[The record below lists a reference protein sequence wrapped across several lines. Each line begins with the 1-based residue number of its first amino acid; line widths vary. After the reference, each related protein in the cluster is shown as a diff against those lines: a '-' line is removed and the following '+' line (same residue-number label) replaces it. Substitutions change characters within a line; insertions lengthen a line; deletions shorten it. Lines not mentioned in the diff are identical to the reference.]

1 MAGNRAL
8 NRTAAAVLGVAAATW
23 LAGCGGGMSGS
34 PSAAGASS
42 SPSLTSR
49 FSELFGG
56 KSQEASATSAPS
68 TQAMENSSEL
78 TCPSVAIRFGA
89 STLAVGRPGQ
99 PASGN
104 DLRYQGTITRTARDC
119 NLQNGQ
125 VTARIG
131 VQGRVIVGPAG
142 APPTVDLPLRVAVV
156 QEGGASGGGDKV
168 IVTKAFRTSVAIPP
182 DNQSVEFSVVAE
194 EVTYP
199 APTAAANDK
208 YVFYVGFDPAGL
220 KPEAPARRKR
230 K

>member
-1 MAGNRAL
+1 MAGSRAL
-8 NRTAAAVLGVAAATW
+8 NRTAAAALGVAAAAW
-23 LAGCGGGMSGS
+23 LAGCGGMSGAS
-34 PSAAGASS
+34 SGAGAS

-49 FSELFGG
+49 FGELFGG

-68 TQAMENSSEL
+68 TQAMENSSDL

-156 QEGGASGGGDKV
+156 QEGSASGDKV

-182 DNQSVEFSVVAE
+182 DAQSVEFSVVAE
-194 EVTYP
+194 DVTYP

-230 K
+230 R

>member
-1 MAGNRAL
+1 MAGSRAL
-8 NRTAAAVLGVAAATW
+8 NRTAAAALGVAAAAW
-23 LAGCGGGMSGS
+23 LAGCGGGGMSGS

-49 FSELFGG
+49 FGELFGG

-125 VTARIG
+125 VTARVG

-156 QEGGASGGGDKV
+156 QEGSASGDKV

-182 DNQSVEFSVVAE
+182 EAQSVEFSVVAE
-194 EVTYP
+194 DVTYP

>member
-1 MAGNRAL
+1 
-8 NRTAAAVLGVAAATW
+8 
-23 LAGCGGGMSGS
+23 MSGAS
-34 PSAAGASS
+34 SGAGAS

-49 FSELFGG
+49 FGELFGG

-68 TQAMENSSEL
+68 TQAMENSSDL

-156 QEGGASGGGDKV
+156 QEGSASGDKV

-182 DNQSVEFSVVAE
+182 DAQSVEFSVVAE
-194 EVTYP
+194 DVTYP

-220 KPEAPARRKR
+220 KPETPARRKR
-230 K
+230 R